1 MKKTTVNNLEYL
13 DISQEV
19 NALQRPSTPFLS
31 WLLGAGKTSPAT
43 STEIKWRES
52 ELDGE
57 DSSAQLEVE
66 NTKMQIQGVNGS
78 VTTPKFSENLLLF
91 QEH

>member
-43 STEIKWRES
+43 STEI
-52 ELDGE
+52 
-57 DSSAQLEVE
+57 
-66 NTKMQIQGVNGS
+66 NGVNQ
-78 VTTPKFSENLLLF
+78 NLMEKIHL
-91 QEH
+91 HN